1 MPELGWSTAVYSL
14 MPEPKQNSGSA
25 GSQMRKPGR
34 ERPSQQPTLP
44 TNGASTL
51 PRVVVESYNVEIE
64 DEEGFV
70 GDKAS
75 KGAFWDILES
85 VRKVLRAAGEDPL
98 GEARG
103 EALGKKELHDILAK
117 GDPDAAAVVHSAI
130 EEFAQQL
137 VGVIKRLLRLRGWRD
152 AETIVVGG
160 GFRGSRV
167 GELAIAR
174 AGVLLKA
181 QDIRV
186 GLQPIHNEPDEAGLI
201 GTAHL
206 LPGWMLDSHDAIL
219 AVDVGGTNIR
229 AGLVKLNLEKTK
241 DLSKATVHDMRL
253 WRHRDEDEV
262 KRDDAVDG
270 LGEMLSALVK
280 ESKSAGL
287 RLAPVIGIGCPGR
300 IEEDGSISRGAQNL
314 PGNWESSSFNL
325 PSAIRSHIPRIRDH
339 ETMVVMHND
348 AVVQGLSELP
358 YLGKAKR
365 WGVLTI
371 GTGLGN
377 ASFSMRR
384 KAGKD

>member
-1 MPELGWSTAVYSL
+1 MSKS
-14 MPEPKQNSGSA
+14 
-25 GSQMRKPGR
+25 GR
-34 ERPSQQPTLP
+34 ERQSQQPTLP
-44 TNGASTL
+44 THGASTL
-51 PRVVVESYNVEIE
+51 PSVEVESYNVEIE

-75 KGAFWDILES
+75 KGAFRDIVEG
-85 VRKVLRAAGEDPL
+85 VRKVLRAGGEDPL
-98 GEARG
+98 GEARS
-103 EALGKKELHDILAK
+103 EAPGKKELHDLLVK
-117 GDPDAAAVVHSAI
+117 GDADAAAVVHSAI

-137 VGVIKRLLRLRGWRD
+137 AGVIKRLLRLRGWRD
-152 AETIVVGG
+152 AECIVVGG

-167 GELAIAR
+167 GELSIAR
-174 AGVLLKA
+174 AGIVLKSR
-181 QDIRV
+181 DMRIR
-186 GLQPIHNEPDEAGLI
+186 LQPIHNDPDEAGLI
-201 GTAHL
+201 GAAHL

-229 AGLVKLNLEKTK
+229 AGLVTLNLDKAK
-241 DLSKATVHDMRL
+241 DLSKAAVHDMKL
-253 WRHRDEDEV
+253 WRHGDHDEL
-262 KRDDAVDG
+262 KRDDAVEG
-270 LGEMLSALVK
+270 LGDMLAALAK
-280 ESKSAGL
+280 ESKSEGL
-287 RLAPVIGIGCPGR
+287 RLAPVIGIGCPGL

-325 PSAIRSHIPRIRDH
+325 PSAIRAHIPRIRDH

-377 ASFSMRR
+377 ASFWRRR
-384 KAGKD
+384 KAKGKD